1 MPLEAA
7 GVPGR
12 NAGFSMTDS
21 TTSPA
26 LTAKGPSLL
35 REILNKFLI
44 LHDVRGVMVI
54 RENGSIVETI
64 KSGMEYDDAFMAAV
78 STLMVGSKTTA
89 DNFDHAPAFMVF
101 MEFPEYFLLLAPLR
115 EEYYLL
121 VIAENTANIGQI
133 NQAMKKNKE
142 DLVALL

>member
-1 MPLEAA
+1 
-7 GVPGR
+7 
-12 NAGFSMTDS
+12 MTDS
-21 TTSPA
+21 TTSYA
-26 LTAKGPSLL
+26 RTAKEPTML

-44 LHDVRGVMVI
+44 LQDVRGVIVI

-78 STLMVGSKTTA
+78 STLMVGSKATA
-89 DNFDHAPAFMVF
+89 DNFDNAPAFMVF
-101 MEFPEYFLLLAPLR
+101 MEFPEYFLLLAPLK
-115 EEYYLL
+115 EEFFLL
-121 VIAENTANIGQI
+121 FIAENTANIGQI